1 MHTLFIGGCRSGKSA
16 EALRKAETFDA
27 DRRLFMATCRPYD
40 AEMRARIERHRRER
54 DASWETLEVP
64 LELAAAL
71 ETHNARGHIILV
83 DCLTLWTTNLMMAG
97 RSEEAVEAQLTAL
110 AQALAAM
117 RCPVILVANEVGQG
131 IVPENQMARRFRD
144 WAGMVN
150 QKMAACV
157 DQVIWMV
164 AGIPVKIK

>member
-1 MHTLFIGGCRSGKSA
+1 MITFIIGGCRSGKSA
-16 EALRKAETFDA
+16 EALRRAEA
-27 DRRLFMATCRPYD
+27 LEAERRIFVATCRPYD

-64 LELAAAL
+64 LELADAL
-71 ETHNARGHIILV
+71 EAHNADGHVILV
-83 DCLTLWTTNLMMAG
+83 DCLTLWTTNLMMDAQA
-97 RSEEAVEAQLTAL
+97 ENDVEAPTAILVRTL
-110 AQALAAM
+110 AKM
-117 RCPVILVANEVGQG
+117 RCPVLLVANEVGQG
-131 IVPENQMARRFRD
+131 IVPENAMARRFRD

-150 QKMAACV
+150 QKMAASA